1 MVLVSA
7 LNLTPIFK
15 KNLKGKDFLS
25 FRKDKN
31 LSVNQVC
38 LSLKG
43 KGYKMTKGK
52 KEKGPLPSKFFAF
65 FYSIILKGS
74 VLFHSPLVKSG
85 NFWGI
90 PSWAIE
96 TELNGPTALHKA
108 PS

>member
-43 KGYKMTKGK
+43 KGYK
-52 KEKGPLPSKFFAF
+52 
-65 FYSIILKGS
+65 
-74 VLFHSPLVKSG
+74 
-85 NFWGI
+85 
-90 PSWAIE
+90 
-96 TELNGPTALHKA
+96 
-108 PS
+108 